1 MDYFQFLTF
10 ILSSRVSHLVAMTYK
25 RFTNEYLLVSVSW
38 LKSKRVQ
45 YVDAYSGC
53 IDTRKL
59 TQGHLLRVGKYFLHE
74 E

>member
-1 MDYFQFLTF
+1 MDHFQFLTF
-10 ILSSRVSHLVAMTYK
+10 ILSSRVTHLVAMTYK

-38 LKSKRVQ
+38 LKSKREQ

-59 TQGHLLRVGKYFLHE
+59 THGHLLRVGKYFLHKE
-74 E
+74 

>member
-1 MDYFQFLTF
+1 MDHFQFFTF
-10 ILSSRVSHLVAMTYK
+10 ILSSRVTHLVAMTYK

-45 YVDAYSGC
+45 YVDAHSGC

>member
-1 MDYFQFLTF
+1 MNYFQFLTF
-10 ILSSRVSHLVAMTYK
+10 ILSSRVPHLVAMTYK
-25 RFTNEYLLVSVSW
+25 RLTNEHKLVSVSW

-45 YVDAYSGC
+45 YVDAHSGC